1 MFIQAKKNI
10 NDFEKLNNKSLEE
23 VIWKLCQNY
32 FEYTFQFQEQADYY
46 FFKHSFA
53 KSLTL
58 KILNNIEFID
68 LLLSKFND
76 NKIFY
81 FKTFD
86 EYELAMFYVKDK
98 NIVVKKTN
106 FNFKLIV
113 LKISLYALQYF
124 KNKKKV
130 KENIIFLSTHK
141 KYKSIFDFYETNIKD
156 KSEILYVNNIRHD
169 LFKKLSLNVKKNK
182 NYFPSFLKKTKSE
195 TLINILITYNIIKTY
210 LKKSECKVIVSVE
223 GDSLEHTIISYI
235 SGDRSKK
242 ICFQWGGLTKNYLKN
257 GFKFMYQDVY
267 FVWSNYYA
275 KKFKEYNPQK
285 TKFIVSGNNLLNLRM
300 KNNKKD
306 IVFLLS
312 ATSDYISNKAEI
324 KIFELIKWMKGFDN
338 KNIIVRFHPSDNEKR
353 INYIQNKLKN
363 TKIIFHYPEKITL
376 TQSVKNSV
384 VAIGVRT
391 SSLIEVS
398 KLGIIPIILND
409 NELLL
414 ESYFNDIE
422 KIGLSHDNIE
432 NIKKIL
438 NKLFFN
444 SNYYSK
450 KISQVRRISNK
461 YIKFTNVRSK
471 NIIDEQIEI
480 LKI

>member
-1 MFIQAKKNI
+1 MFIQAEKI
-10 NDFEKLNNKSLEE
+10 NNFEKLNNKSLEE

-32 FEYTFQFQEQADYY
+32 FEYTYQFQEQDDYY
-46 FFKHSFA
+46 FFKHNFA
-53 KSLTL
+53 KSLTV
-58 KILNNIEFID
+58 KILNNSEFTD

-106 FNFKLIV
+106 FNFKSIV
-113 LKISLYALQYF
+113 LKIALYALQHF
-124 KNKKKV
+124 KNKKEV
-130 KENIIFLSTHK
+130 KEKIIFLSTLK
-141 KYKSIFDFYETNIKD
+141 KYRPMFNFCEKNIKD

-182 NYFPSFLKKTKSE
+182 NYFPSFLNKTKSE

-210 LKKSECKVIVSVE
+210 LKKSKCKAIISVE
-223 GDSLEHTIISYI
+223 GDSIEHSIISYVC
-235 SGDRSKK
+235 GDRLKK
-242 ICFQWGGLTKNYLKN
+242 ISFQWGAFTKNYLKN

-275 KKFKEYNPQK
+275 KKFKEYNQK
-285 TKFIVSGNNLLNLRM
+285 TKFLVSGNNLLDLRI

-306 IVFLLS
+306 IIFLLS
-312 ATSDYISNKAEI
+312 AKEVFISNKTEI
-324 KIFELIKWMKGFDN
+324 KIYELIKWVKKFDN

-376 TQSVKNSV
+376 MQSIKNSV
-384 VAIGVRT
+384 VAIGIRS

-398 KLGIIPIILND
+398 KLGIIPIIIND
-409 NELLL
+409 NEVLL
-414 ESYFNDIE
+414 EDYFNDIE
-422 KIGLSHDNIE
+422 KIGLAHDGIRST
-432 NIKKIL
+432 KKIL
-438 NKLFFN
+438 NKIFFN

-450 KISQVRRISNK
+450 KVIQVRRISNK
-461 YIKFTNVRSK
+461 YIKFIDIRSK
-471 NIIDEQIEI
+471 NIINEQLKI